1 MKQEVVVE
9 NSCQYYFIFPPT
21 VSLVELL
28 DYIENRRDSFE
39 IVELKVYNSHTYIH
53 TYTYPNHGLALHT
66 VQGVRVVTIEINRR
80 EDMSCVLICSGYLAA
95 R

>member
-39 IVELKVYNSHTYIH
+39 IEELKVR
-53 TYTYPNHGLALHT
+53 YT
-66 VQGVRVVTIEINRR
+66 I
-80 EDMSCVLICSGYLAA
+80 
-95 R
+95 